1 MRLKRNATVFK
12 ASENLPEQLARD
24 IGDRIIRNQLKPG
37 ERILEAKLAE
47 AMGVSRSPLREA
59 LRILENQKLVEL
71 IPRKGAKVTRISAAH
86 IEWFYDI
93 FEALYALVA
102 RESAEKAD
110 DENRSDLR
118 KALQK
123 IEKAAANNNVE
134 AYYSAIFE
142 FAAVGL
148 KAARNPLL
156 EAIMLDLWPSNRRI
170 QFASLSRRA
179 KELPT
184 NVRFFQDIYQ
194 SVIDGEPSRVEDVVK
209 AYARN
214 EKRFAL
220 KIANGKGPWPQ
231 EA

>member
-1 MRLKRNATVFK
+1 MFK
-12 ASENLPEQLARD
+12 ASENLPEQVARD
-24 IGDRIIRNQLKPG
+24 IGDRIIRNRLKPG

-47 AMGVSRSPLREA
+47 TMGVSRSPLREA
-59 LRILENQKLVEL
+59 LRILEKQKLVEL
-71 IPRKGAKVTRISAAH
+71 IPRKGAKVTRISAPQ

-93 FEALYALVA
+93 FEALYGLVA
-102 RESAEKAD
+102 RESAKNAE
-110 DENRSDLR
+110 DEDRRDLK
-118 KALQK
+118 KALLK
-123 IEKAAANNNVE
+123 IESAAADRDVE

-156 EAIMLDLWPSNRRI
+156 ETIMLDLWPNNRRI

-184 NVRFFQDIYQ
+184 NVCFFQDIYQ
-194 SVIDGEPSRVEDVVK
+194 YVINEEPSRVEDVVK

-214 EKRFAL
+214 EKAFAL
-220 KIANGKGPWPQ
+220 KIANGKGPWP
-231 EA
+231 EEE

>member
-1 MRLKRNATVFK
+1 VFE
-12 ASENLPEQLARD
+12 ASENLPEQVARV

-59 LRILENQKLVEL
+59 LRILEKQKLVEL
-71 IPRKGAKVTRISAAH
+71 IPRKGAKVTKISASH
-86 IEWFYDI
+86 IIWFYDI

-102 RESAEKAD
+102 RESAEKA
-110 DENRSDLR
+110 
-118 KALQK
+118 
-123 IEKAAANNNVE
+123 AADRDIE

-156 EAIMLDLWPSNRRI
+156 EAIMLDLWPNNRRI
-170 QFASLSRRA
+170 QFASLSMRA
-179 KELPT
+179 KDLPT
-184 NVRFFQDIYQ
+184 NVRFFQEMHQ
-194 SVIDGEPSRVEDVVK
+194 CVIDGEPSRVEAVVR

-214 EKRFAL
+214 EKAFAL

>member
-1 MRLKRNATVFK
+1 VERKTVVFE
-12 ASENLPEQLARD
+12 ASENLPEQVARA

-59 LRILENQKLVEL
+59 LRILEKQKLVEL
-71 IPRKGAKVTRISAAH
+71 IPRKGAKVTKISASH
-86 IEWFYDI
+86 IIWFYDI

-102 RESAEKAD
+102 RESAENAD
-110 DENRSDLR
+110 DEDRSALR
-118 KALQK
+118 IALQK
-123 IEKAAANNNVE
+123 IEKAAADRDIE

-156 EAIMLDLWPSNRRI
+156 EAIMLDLWPNNRRI
-170 QFASLSRRA
+170 QFASLSLRA
-179 KELPT
+179 KELRT
-184 NVRFFQDIYQ
+184 NVRFFQEMHQ
-194 SVIDGEPSRVEDVVK
+194 CVIDGEPSRVEAVVR

-214 EKRFAL
+214 EKAFAL

-231 EA
+231 EE